1 MNAVTVKDAARM
13 VGTSGEVVRK
23 AIRSGVLAAVP
34 RGLGARSGYL
44 VNIASLQRWALS
56 KGRLL
61 GSRLPAEG
69 ESTEAAF
76 VESGQFLP
84 FDEQFLPTLP
94 LPDLIRYAETL
105 QVLTKA
111 VLAEARRK
119 LSEEVLVE

>member
-34 RGLGARSGYL
+34 RGKGPRAGYL

-111 VLAEARRK
+111 ALAEARRK

>member
-84 FDEQFLPTLP
+84 FGEQFLPTLP

-111 VLAEARRK
+111 ALAEARRK